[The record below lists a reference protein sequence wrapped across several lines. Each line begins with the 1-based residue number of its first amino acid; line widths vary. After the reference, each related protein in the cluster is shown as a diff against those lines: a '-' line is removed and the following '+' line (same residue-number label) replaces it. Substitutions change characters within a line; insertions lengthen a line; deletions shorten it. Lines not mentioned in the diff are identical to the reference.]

1 MKTILYSAPFK
12 FFLTLITALALFFSC
27 TTLLLS
33 VALDLSG
40 ADRENYRAPVEQTL
54 RYRTEDRLCT
64 ALQHY
69 RVQGKDAA
77 EKLFS
82 DDFSLRIEEIADG
95 TTDPF
100 VPVAGIELPCAHTVY
115 FVERYNSAGEPDRTE
130 FWNESTASRNKNNG
144 NYKATLRVTGSFTE
158 QSEEIQAL
166 RQQQKAIGF
175 LLEQKTN
182 LFVTGLIL
190 LPLFLGGC
198 VFLCRIAGKRKNTE
212 GIAVSFMDRMPFE
225 LLLSA
230 EVAGIAGIFMMVD
243 LAAKSDF
250 ILPTAA
256 WIFLVGAAG
265 LGCLYSVWLLYT
277 TSVRIK
283 AKILLRS
290 TALYWIF
297 RRIGMGLR
305 RVFSALSNLFGKIP
319 TVPKTAAVLAA
330 LTAVNIFLGLFSRS
344 AGVLFLLILEWLILS
359 AAVLLISSGFSL
371 LQKKAKEMAQGNL
384 TETEAPKGLIG
395 PMKEYAEDLNRIGD
409 GLNRAVNERIKS
421 ERMKT
426 ELIANVS
433 HDIKTPLTSII
444 NYTDLLSKEEQTEKG
459 REYLE
464 ILHRQSN
471 RLKKLT
477 DDVVEA
483 SKASSGAITIDLAPC
498 DLKILL
504 EQTAGEYR
512 EKTDAKGLTVLLRLP
527 DEPVVISADGRRLW
541 RIFENLMNNVCKYAL
556 PGTRVYLDLTEED
569 GMARITFRNVSEQPL
584 NHSPEELTERFVR
597 GDSSRNTEGSGLGL
611 AIARSLTE
619 LQNGKFKITVDGD
632 LFKVTVSFPT
642 LKK

>member
-1 MKTILYSAPFK
+1 MKTVLYSAPFK
-12 FFLTLITALALFFSC
+12 IFLALLTALALFVSC
-27 TTLLLS
+27 ASLLLS
-33 VALDLSG
+33 AALDLSG

-54 RYRTEDRLCT
+54 RYRTEGRLNSAFRT
-64 ALQHY
+64 Y
-69 RVQGKDAA
+69 RESGKEAA
-77 EKLFS
+77 EKLYEG
-82 DDFSLRIEEIADG
+82 DFVLRVEEIDDG
-95 TTDPF
+95 EENPF
-100 VPVAGIELPCAHTVY
+100 VPVAGLDLPFPHTLY
-115 FVERYNSAGEPDRTE
+115 GVEIYDSAGEKTGVACWDT
-130 FWNESTASRNKNNG
+130 NDLSRNEIFG
-144 NYKATLRVTGSFTE
+144 NYKGFLRITGSFTE
-158 QSEEIQAL
+158 QSEEIRSL
-166 RQQQKAIGF
+166 RQQQRAIGY
-175 LLEQKTN
+175 LLEQRTE
-182 LFVTGLIL
+182 LLAAGLWALAAFFSCCIL
-190 LPLFLGGC
+190 LLG
-198 VFLCRIAGKRKNTE
+198 LAGKKRNAAE
-212 GIAVSFMDRMPFE
+212 ISVAVTDRIPLE
-225 LLLSA
+225 LLFGG
-230 EVAGIAGIFMMVD
+230 EVAGILGILLIIEQAAVSNFLFPAAGWVLLF
-243 LAAKSDF
+243 A
-250 ILPTAA
+250 
-256 WIFLVGAAG
+256 AAG
-265 LGCLYSVWLLYT
+265 LGCLYTVWLLYT

-297 RRIGMGLR
+297 RRIWMGLR

-319 TVPKTAAVLAA
+319 TVPKTAAVLTA

-426 ELIANVS
+426 DLIANVS

-464 ILHRQSN
+464 ILRRQSA

-483 SKASSGAITIDLAPC
+483 SKASSGTIAMELAPC

-512 EKTDAKGLTVLLRLP
+512 EKTEARGLSVILGLP
-527 DEPVVISADGRRLW
+527 EESTIISADGQKLW

-556 PGTRVYLDLTEED
+556 SGTRVYLNLAEED
-569 GMARITFRNVSEQPL
+569 GIARITFRNVSEQPL
-584 NHSPEELTERFVR
+584 NLSPEELTERFVR
-597 GDSSRNTEGSGLGL
+597 GDKSRNTEGSGLGL

-619 LQNGKFKITVDGD
+619 LQGGEFQITVDGD
-632 LFKVTVSFPT
+632 LFKVCLSFPT
-642 LKK
+642 LKE